1 MHTFTCEDSV
11 MALISHPELFPHLEV
26 LRVKCESLRL
36 STTKIRVKLRLPH
49 LKKLDFRGCLV
60 KIDEQFSQ
68 VESKYG
74 GKKVQVDSTY
84 VKKVKQKAL
93 GRNYARV
100 KW

>member
-1 MHTFTCEDSV
+1 
-11 MALISHPELFPHLEV
+11 MALISHAELFPHLEV
-26 LRVKCESLRL
+26 LRVKCDSLRL

-60 KIDEQFSQ
+60 KIDEHFNQL
-68 VESKYG
+68 ESKYG
-74 GKKVQVDSTY
+74 PNNVKLDSTY

-93 GRNYARV
+93 GKNYARV